1 MKAIILAAGYGTRLR
16 PLTNKIPKC
25 LIPINGKPLLG
36 NWFDLL
42 NEQDFSEVLINT
54 HYLAKEVDLYIEG
67 YTKNNNTNGQSNIQ
81 LVTDDVRIFL
91 IIVPAPSN
99 FLNSVVGKF

>member
-25 LIPINGKPLLG
+25 LLPINDKPLLG
-36 NWFDLL
+36 NWLDLL

-54 HYLAKEVDLYIEG
+54 HLLISRFKSVSMIRYFLRTFDVKQ
-67 YTKNNNTNGQSNIQ
+67 YTE
-81 LVTDDVRIFL
+81 L
-91 IIVPAPSN
+91 II
-99 FLNSVVGKF
+99 G